1 MAHPK
6 RPAWWENNNEKRSEP
21 GVVSSP
27 KEPVEMWKRI
37 VLILLLVLSFSLSN
51 SDVAAAAG
59 LKSFIDSSDGY
70 QFLYPNGWL
79 QVKVANGPDVVF
91 HDLIEVSE
99 NVSVVI
105 SPVPEGKTLSE
116 LGTPTEVGYKLGK
129 AALAPPDS
137 GRSAELVNAAERE
150 VDGKTYYLLEYEV
163 KLANKQERH
172 NIASVAVSRGKLFT
186 LNASIPEKRW
196 QRVKGMIDEVVNSFS
211 VY

>member
-1 MAHPK
+1 
-6 RPAWWENNNEKRSEP
+6 
-21 GVVSSP
+21 
-27 KEPVEMWKRI
+27 MWKRI

-51 SDVAAAAG
+51 YDVAAASG
-59 LKSFIDSSDGY
+59 LKSFVDTNDGY

-137 GRSAELVNAAERE
+137 GRSAELVNAAQRE

-163 KLANKQERH
+163 KLPNQQQRH
-172 NIASVAVSRGKLFT
+172 NIASIAVSRGKLFT

>member
-1 MAHPK
+1 
-6 RPAWWENNNEKRSEP
+6 
-21 GVVSSP
+21 
-27 KEPVEMWKRI
+27 MWKRI
-37 VLILLLVLSFSLSN
+37 VLILLLLLSFSLSN
-51 SDVAAAAG
+51 SGVAVAAG
-59 LKSFIDSSDGY
+59 LKSFVDTSDGY

-137 GRSAELVNAAERE
+137 GRSAELVNAAQRE

-163 KLANKQERH
+163 KLPNQQERH
-172 NIASVAVSRGKLFT
+172 NVASVAVSRGKLFT

-196 QRVKGMIDEVVNSFS
+196 QRVKRMIDEIVNSFS

>member
-1 MAHPK
+1 
-6 RPAWWENNNEKRSEP
+6 
-21 GVVSSP
+21 
-27 KEPVEMWKRI
+27 MWKRI
-37 VLILLLVLSFSLSN
+37 ALILVLVFSISLSN
-51 SDVAAAAG
+51 PSVAAAAG
-59 LKSFIDSSDGY
+59 LKSFIDSADGY

-105 SPVPEGKTLSE
+105 SPVPSGKTLTE

-129 AALAPPDS
+129 AALAPIDS
-137 GRSAELVNAAERE
+137 GRSAELINAAQKE

-163 KLANKQERH
+163 KLPNQQKRH
-172 NIASVAVSRGKLFT
+172 NVSSVAVSRGKLFT
-186 LNASIPEKRW
+186 FNASVPEKRW
-196 QRVKGMIDEVVNSFS
+196 KKLQRTIDELVSSFT

>member
-1 MAHPK
+1 
-6 RPAWWENNNEKRSEP
+6 
-21 GVVSSP
+21 
-27 KEPVEMWKRI
+27 MWKRI
-37 VLILLLVLSFSLSN
+37 VFILLLVLSLSLSN
-51 SDVAAAAG
+51 PGVASASG
-59 LKSFIDSSDGY
+59 LKSFVDSYDGY

-105 SPVPEGKTLSE
+105 SPVPDNQSLAE

-137 GRSAELVNAAERE
+137 GRSAELVNAFERE
-150 VDGKTYYLLEYEV
+150 NDGKTYYILEYQV
-163 KLANKQERH
+163 KLPNREERH

-186 LNASIPEKRW
+186 FNASIPERRW
-196 QRVKGMIDEVVNSFS
+196 PRVEGMIKDVVSSFS